1 MVMELP
7 RFFALESVD
16 VSKYLCPDVLI
27 NDDYRLEFSSA
38 ACKDVGYPTV
48 GQDIVTTGD
57 RSIHLKSNWTN
68 NHWHQ
73 DDDSCIRAS
82 NSSSSANLFQPIR
95 VANNTIALPCFGN
108 NKFCR
113 SVKDVDNYYLKAD
126 VPTINRGT
134 RLQVEEAV
142 LSRSIYNVQFR
153 ETDGR
158 IYDAT
163 DIKVASGEVV
173 NQNKLEDTIELK
185 LSYEDTRTRSWN
197 FSASLMLGG
206 GYYMEAGIPLIIDNG
221 YEVSGSI
228 TLGLQYAST
237 TSTKRLAETVYR
249 VNVCPHTRVKVTTKG
264 KCDVTF
270 SYTQCD
276 TLYSGKTE
284 TYKNYDGVFTGSNAY
299 NLRYETEEKAL

>member
-1 MVMELP
+1 MELP

-16 VSKYLCPDVLI
+16 VSKYLFLDVLI
-27 NDDYRLEFSSA
+27 NDDYRLGFSSA

-48 GQDIVTTGD
+48 GQDIVTTRDG
-57 RSIHLKSNWTN
+57 SIHLKSG
-68 NHWHQ
+68 HQ
-73 DDDSCIRAS
+73 DVDSCTRA
-82 NSSSSANLFQPIR
+82 SSSS
-95 VANNTIALPCFGN
+95 NNKFCNNIIALRCLCN

-113 SVKDVDNYYLKAD
+113 SVKDGDNYYLKAD
-126 VPTINRGT
+126 VPTINRET
-134 RLQVEEAV
+134 RLEVEETV

-153 ETDGR
+153 GTDGR
-158 IYDAT
+158 IYDAA

-173 NQNKLEDTIELK
+173 NQTKLEDTVELK
-185 LSYEDTRTRSWN
+185 LSYEDTRTCSWN

-206 GYYMEAGIPLIIDNG
+206 GYSMEAGIPLIIDKG

-249 VNVCPHTRVKVTTKG
+249 VNVRPHTSVKVTTKG
-264 KCDVTF
+264 KCDVPF

-276 TLYSGKTE
+276 TLSSGETE
-284 TYKNYDGVFTGSNAY
+284 TYKNDDGVFTGTNAY